1 MKEQLMNEYLRKHRL
16 PHIWCA
22 GCGNGIVLSAMIE
35 AIDSLN
41 IDRDKLC
48 IVSGIGCSS
57 RAAQYMNF
65 DTIHT
70 LHGRAIP
77 YATGIKLANPELK
90 VIVITG
96 DGDCAAIGGNHLI
109 HACRRNIDLNVIV
122 FNNNIY
128 GMTGGQCSPTT
139 PIHARTT
146 TTEEGNI
153 SRNFDLCKLCD
164 AAGGS
169 YIARST
175 VAHYK
180 HLVNIIK
187 QAFDNNGFSLVEA
200 LTPCPVQY
208 GKRNKIGKPS
218 DMVKLL
224 KQKASEREDSEF
236 KIGILKNVREP
247 EYVEEYLKSFKGV
260 F

>member
-1 MKEQLMNEYLRKHRL
+1 MKETLVNQYLRKENL

-22 GCGNGIVLSAMIE
+22 GCGNGIILSALVE
-35 AIDSLN
+35 AIDSLD
-41 IDRDKLC
+41 IDKDKVC

-57 RAAQYMNF
+57 RAAQYMKF
-65 DTIHT
+65 DTVHT

-109 HACRRNIDLNVIV
+109 HGCRRNIDLNIIV

-139 PIHARTT
+139 PLNARTT

-153 SRNFDLCKLCD
+153 SRDFDICKLSE
-164 AAGGS
+164 AAGAT
-169 YIARST
+169 YVARST

-180 HLVNIIK
+180 HLVSMIK
-187 QAFDNNGFSLVEA
+187 QSFENKGFSIVEA
-200 LTPCPVQY
+200 LTTCPVQY
-208 GKRNKIGKPS
+208 GRRNKLGKPS
-218 DMVKLL
+218 DMIKLL
-224 KQKASEREDSEF
+224 KNDAGKNFE
-236 KIGILKNVREP
+236 IGVIKNTREP
-247 EYVEEYLKSFKGV
+247 EYIQEYLNKF
-260 F
+260 